1 MIVVYILL
9 SLPVVWFAVAASR
22 CYTIKEFMVDMREVW
37 DEFWK

>member
-9 SLPVVWFAVAASR
+9 SLPVVWFVVAASR
-22 CYTIKEFMVDMREVW
+22 CYTRQEFWVDVREVW